1 MRQFIFICFYLIGN
15 LLSVYVIYQFFSVF
29 FHNQIQNLKTD
40 ILIYGLYFISTST
53 VYLVFNIPILTMF
66 TNIIFLSLITLLYYS
81 TFLKRIFAIGI
92 VYGVSLLIESCVVVT
107 ASYFHWKNMEIS
119 SVIISRIIL
128 LIVVQLLQ
136 TNSYVKRD
144 IFIPKI
150 QWLAIVV
157 FPIGSIIL
165 FQILTYGLMKDG
177 SLLLCLVILLIFD
190 LLVFYIFNKLNS
202 EYMRVLHE
210 KLKLQEKEMETRMY
224 LREKNIYKNQIKIMN
239 DTHEKLNILQHD
251 MKGHYFSLKSLIE
264 NNEIEEVKQ
273 YLERMFQTMNGDEMY
288 VNTGNVT
295 ITSILNYY
303 IKQVKK
309 MNIKIEYDIKIPE
322 ELNIESYDLSTIL
335 INLLQNALEALEK
348 NYDEKYMKLKLA
360 YDKNIFYIMIENTYD
375 GNVKV
380 KHHQLQTIKE
390 HQTTHGF
397 GINSVMKSVERYHGE
412 IEYDYTDT
420 IFKVYIMLYTK

>member
-66 TNIIFLSLITLLYYS
+66 TNIIFLSLITLLYHS

-165 FQILTYGLMKDG
+165 FQILTYGLMKDVY
-177 SLLLCLVILLIFD
+177 LLLCLVILLIFD

-202 EYMRVLHE
+202 EYMRVLRE
-210 KLKLQEKEMETRMY
+210 KLELQEKEMETRMY

-264 NNEIEEVKQ
+264 NN
-273 YLERMFQTMNGDEMY
+273 
-288 VNTGNVT
+288 
-295 ITSILNYY
+295 
-303 IKQVKK
+303 
-309 MNIKIEYDIKIPE
+309 
-322 ELNIESYDLSTIL
+322 
-335 INLLQNALEALEK
+335 
-348 NYDEKYMKLKLA
+348 
-360 YDKNIFYIMIENTYD
+360 
-375 GNVKV
+375 
-380 KHHQLQTIKE
+380 
-390 HQTTHGF
+390 
-397 GINSVMKSVERYHGE
+397 
-412 IEYDYTDT
+412 
-420 IFKVYIMLYTK
+420 